1 MSTRQ
6 LFRICFMLT
15 SLGMIGCSAIGTM
28 HTARPLPNSTVA
40 YSAGVSSIVGANTP
54 STERPENDLGN
65 KTSRSFEDTL
75 FPPIHGMDNALPLV
89 TLQLRYGLH
98 DRFDAGLKVT
108 TAGLGVDINL
118 LVFDCS
124 GLAMSID
131 PEIQF
136 LPLISIEGGNDY
148 DGFETRTGIL
158 WLPILLDVYH
168 TERVTMTIG
177 AKGGMLLGMKMPD
190 SGSGSDN
197 SNLVQE
203 VGIAALAG
211 TSIGWK
217 VRQSKKRYLIPEIA
231 ALYDIGNRAVHIA
244 IFVGWTLQLA
254 E

>member
-1 MSTRQ
+1 M
-6 LFRICFMLT
+6 
-15 SLGMIGCSAIGTM
+15 
-28 HTARPLPNSTVA
+28 
-40 YSAGVSSIVGANTP
+40 SSIVGANAP
-54 STERPENDLGN
+54 STERPENDSGN
-65 KTSRSFEDTL
+65 RTSRSFEDTL
-75 FPPIHGMDNALPLV
+75 FPPIHGMENALPSV
-89 TLQLRYGLH
+89 ILQLRYGLH
-98 DRFDAGLKVT
+98 DRFDAGVKVT
-108 TAGLGVDINL
+108 TAGMGIDMNL

-131 PEIQF
+131 PEIRL
-136 LPLISIEGGNDY
+136 LPLISIEGGSDY

-158 WLPILLDVYH
+158 WLPVLLDVYH

-177 AKGGMLLGMKMPD
+177 VKGGMLLGMKMWD
-190 SGSGSDN
+190 SDSNN
-197 SNLVQE
+197 STLVQE

-211 TSIGWK
+211 ASIGWK